1 MEIQSGLSICVCFS
15 VRVCA
20 DVFNTDKMAV
30 AMHAHMLVLDVD
42 KDSSGSKQKFCPNSI
57 FSMSVG

>member
-15 VRVCA
+15 VRVRA

-42 KDSSGSKQKFCPNSI
+42 KDSSGYRIGTEILSQFYI
-57 FSMSVG
+57 